1 MANNGN
7 RCYHSTLKNNAS
19 QLNMRLI
26 AKNFASLSDID
37 ILVNDVTVIIGEQA
51 SGKSLTSKLYFFLM
65 DTVSDLVTDS
75 IRDEAGLKS
84 VQSALK
90 REFTKLFPEYSWKH
104 CAFEIQALD
113 ITQEDDGEP
122 HISITYTPGGNG
134 IRFAFSKIFKKEY
147 NNIKT
152 AFSKIKKEAA
162 KEKTKERDEMF
173 YAEFNAYR
181 ILRKAIESSSSK
193 RIAHGVTYIPSG
205 RSFFS
210 TIKENVFGFISENIG
225 IDPFLKNF
233 GRYYEFA
240 KQESHYSEK
249 KSNEITKSF
258 DDLAESIV
266 KGKFSTDRK
275 DEWIIKGDKKIA
287 LANASSGQQE
297 ALPLVMVLRRELQG
311 SHTFGSRSIVVEEP
325 EAHLFPV
332 SQRAIVNLL
341 FMAKEQAPET
351 AYIVTTHSPY
361 ILSCINNC
369 ILNADGK
376 VKVSAYFISNGRS
389 KCISDH
395 ESGLVNGE
403 ELDKISGEIADEF
416 FAALEKK
423 N

>member
-1 MANNGN
+1 
-7 RCYHSTLKNNAS
+7 
-19 QLNMRLI
+19 MRLI
-26 AKNFASLSDID
+26 AKNFASLYDID
-37 ILVNDVTVIIGEQA
+37 IRVDDVTVIIGEQA

-104 CAFEIQALD
+104 TAFEIKALD
-113 ITQEDDGEP
+113 VASEDDAEP

-134 IRFAFSKIFKKEY
+134 VRFAFSSAFKKEY
-147 NNIKT
+147 NKT
-152 AFSKIKKEAA
+152 KAAFSRIKKEAA
-162 KEKTKERDEMF
+162 KEKTKERDEVF

-181 ILRKAIESSSSK
+181 ILRKAIEGSNNK
-193 RIAHGVTYIPSG
+193 RIAHSVTYIPSG

-233 GRYYEFA
+233 GRYYEFS
-240 KQESHYSEK
+240 KQELRYGERKPSE
-249 KSNEITKSF
+249 STKFF
-258 DDLAESIV
+258 DELAESIV

-275 DEWIIKGDKKIA
+275 EEWIIQGDKKVA

-297 ALPLVMVLRRELQG
+297 ALPLVMVLRRELEG
-311 SHTFGSRSIVVEEP
+311 SHAFGSRSIVVEEP

-341 FMAKEQAPET
+341 FMAKQQAPET

-369 ILNADGK
+369 IINSDGK
-376 VKVSAYFISNGRS
+376 VKVAAYFISNGRS

-395 ESGLVNGE
+395 DSGLVNGE
-403 ELDKISGEIADEF
+403 ELDKISGQIAEEF